1 GYHIREAGSTA
12 TQELAFTLRDGME
25 YVEACME
32 RGLAI
37 DDFAPRLSFFFN
49 SHNEFFEELCKLR
62 AARRIWARVMRD
74 RYGAKNERSWFM
86 KTHVQTAGCSLTEQ
100 QPLNNIVRVAYQAMA
115 AVLGGCQS
123 LHTDSMD
130 ETLGLPT
137 EQAVTVALRTQQI
150 LAHETGVTRVV
161 DPLGGSWFIEQ
172 LTDTMER
179 EALHFIHEIDQMG
192 TYADWNPSRTAP
204 GAAAPGG
211 TALQSGA
218 PSDLTKHPAYQA
230 RRTFGKSVVSG
241 INKGYFRRKIA
252 EASYRFSEECEAGDR
267 IIVGVNAYADST
279 EERPIDI
286 LKIGEQVE
294 TEQCERLAAF
304 KKRRDASLVAR
315 ALDNIRDVSQGRPP
329 RQSLGV
335 LKLPASNGSG
345 PSLHATNVMPALVE
359 GSLCNC
365 TLGEM
370 VQAMADVYA
379 RYSGGPEW

>member
-1 GYHIREAGSTA
+1 
-12 TQELAFTLRDGME
+12 
-25 YVEACME
+25 
-32 RGLAI
+32 
-37 DDFAPRLSFFFN
+37 
-49 SHNEFFEELCKLR
+49 
-62 AARRIWARVMRD
+62 
-74 RYGAKNERSWFM
+74 
-86 KTHVQTAGCSLTEQ
+86 
-100 QPLNNIVRVAYQAMA
+100 
-115 AVLGGCQS
+115 
-123 LHTDSMD
+123 
-130 ETLGLPT
+130 
-137 EQAVTVALRTQQI
+137 
-150 LAHETGVTRVV
+150 
-161 DPLGGSWFIEQ
+161 
-172 LTDTMER
+172 MER
-179 EALHFIHEIDQMG
+179 EALNFIHEIDQMG
-192 TYADWNPSRTAP
+192 AYADWNPSRAKAEANAEP
-204 GAAAPGG
+204 LAN
-211 TALQSGA
+211 
-218 PSDLTKHPAYQA
+218 HPAYQS

-304 KKRRDASLVAR
+304 KKRRDASQVAK

-329 RQSLGV
+329 RHMLGV
-335 LKLPASNGSG
+335 LKLGPG

-359 GSLCNC
+359 GALCNC